1 MNPAAGTAGAHE
13 ASTAAQTTH
22 PTMDRH
28 SDQRPRVD
36 GAAVPRSSGGRDI
49 AARLGVFLFVGGA
62 IISALGPIWP
72 HPEELDTAGF
82 FAIAALQ
89 LAAAGAILLLPS
101 EWRRKPWVPPAI
113 VIVAIV
119 AVSGAVYFN
128 GERAGGPPAMN
139 EFFYAWPAFFIGY
152 FFKPRGMAALL
163 ALMIAAYTA
172 VLVAIDPRDT
182 EFGVLFARWIVTV
195 TVITLSA
202 LALHQLRRAI
212 DRLRRRLEEAART
225 DSLTMLLNR
234 RGFDERFDLEVE
246 RSKRTGDPFALL
258 VGDLDDFKKLN
269 DRDGHPAGDEALAVV
284 GQTLSVSSRAIDTV
298 ARMGGEEFGLLLP
311 TTGARGAAEAAERL
325 RGDVARACEE
335 QSLTISFGVAQYPR
349 DGDTRLELVDA
360 ADRALYGAKRHG
372 GDRTVVCSEET
383 APAPD

>member
-1 MNPAAGTAGAHE
+1 
-13 ASTAAQTTH
+13 
-22 PTMDRH
+22 MDRE
-28 SDQRPRVD
+28 SAQRPGVA
-36 GAAVPRSSGGRDI
+36 GSAVPRRSSGRDI

-82 FAIAALQ
+82 FAIAGLQ
-89 LAAAGAILLLPS
+89 LAAAGVILLLPT

-139 EFFYAWPAFFIGY
+139 EFFYVWPAFFIGY

-163 ALMIAAYTA
+163 ALMVAAYTA

-212 DRLRRRLEEAART
+212 DRLRGRLEEAART

-246 RSKRTGDPFALL
+246 RSRRTGDPFSLL
-258 VGDLDDFKKLN
+258 VGDLDRFKELN

-284 GQTLSVSSRAIDTV
+284 GQTLSMASRSIDTV
-298 ARMGGEEFGLLLP
+298 ARIGGEEFGFLLP
-311 TTGARGAAEAAERL
+311 SAQARGSVEAAERL
-325 RGDVARACEE
+325 RGEVARACDEHE
-335 QSLTISFGVAQYPR
+335 LTISFGVAEFPR
-349 DGDTRLELVDA
+349 DGTTRMALLDA
-360 ADRALYGAKRHG
+360 ADRALYDAKAQG
-372 GDRTVVCSEET
+372 GDRTVVCSEE
-383 APAPD
+383 AARASD

>member
-1 MNPAAGTAGAHE
+1 MESESA
-13 ASTAAQTTH
+13 
-22 PTMDRH
+22 
-28 SDQRPRVD
+28 QRPGVA
-36 GAAVPRSSGGRDI
+36 GSAVPRTSGGRDI
-49 AARLGVFLFVGGA
+49 AARLGVFLFLGGA
-62 IISALGPIWP
+62 AISALGPIWP
-72 HPEELDTAGF
+72 HPNELDAAGF
-82 FAIAALQ
+82 YAIAALQ
-89 LAAAGAILLLPS
+89 VAAAIVIYMLPRK
-101 EWRRKPWVPPAI
+101 WRRKPWVPPAI
-113 VIVAIV
+113 VIVAII

-128 GERAGGPPAMN
+128 GERAGGPPALN
-139 EFFYAWPAFFIGY
+139 EFFYVWPAFFIGY

-246 RSKRTGDPFALL
+246 RSKRTGDPFALV
-258 VGDLDDFKKLN
+258 VGDLDDFKQLN
-269 DRDGHPAGDEALAVV
+269 DREGHPAGDEALAVV
-284 GQTLSVSSRAIDTV
+284 GQTLSMGSRAVDTV
-298 ARMGGEEFGLLLP
+298 ARIGGEEFGLLLP
-311 TTGARGAAEAAERL
+311 AAGAVGAVEAAERL
-325 RGDVARACEE
+325 GGDVSRACNE

-349 DGDTRLELVDA
+349 DGDTRLALVDA
-360 ADRALYGAKRHG
+360 ADRALYEAKRQG
-372 GDRTVVCSEET
+372 GDRTVVCTEEI
-383 APAPD
+383 APASD